1 MSTKLSD
8 FLGGS
13 FQGATGKVINK
24 VSVNTVSAN
33 TAYTLAYTDLQAML
47 VYTANTAGITTT
59 ITIPLNSSVNFAA
72 GDTIHFMQG
81 GSQQLNIIGATGVTV
96 NVRGGFAANT
106 AVQYS
111 LCSITQIT
119 TNNWVLYGDLA

>member
-1 MSTKLSD
+1 MTTKLSD

-24 VSVNTVSAN
+24 VVLSAN
-33 TAYTLAYTDLQAML
+33 TTYTLAYTDLQAML
-47 VYTANTAGITTT
+47 VHTTTSATT
-59 ITIPLNSSVNFAA
+59 ITIPPNSSVNFAA

-81 GSQQLNIIGATGVTV
+81 GSQQLNIVGGSGVIV
-96 NVRGGFAANT
+96 NIRNGFTANT

-111 LCSITQIT
+111 LCSATQIST
-119 TNNWVLYGDLA
+119 DHWVLYGDLA

>member
-1 MSTKLSD
+1 
-8 FLGGS
+8 
-13 FQGATGKVINK
+13 
-24 VSVNTVSAN
+24 
-33 TAYTLAYTDLQAML
+33 ML
-47 VYTANTAGITTT
+47 VYTCNTVGVTTT
-59 ITIPLNSSVNFAA
+59 ITIPLNSSVNFAN

-96 NVRGGFAANT
+96 NVRGGFTANT